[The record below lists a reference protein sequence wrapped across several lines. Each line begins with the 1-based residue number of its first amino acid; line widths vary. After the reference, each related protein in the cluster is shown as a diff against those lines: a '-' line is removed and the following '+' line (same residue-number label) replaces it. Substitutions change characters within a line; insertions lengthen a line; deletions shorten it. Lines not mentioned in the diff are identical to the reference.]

1 MAPWD
6 IITASVDVPVE
17 PLSPMANFYASVTRK
32 MLDGTPEIG
41 FEGKQKMTREQALKS
56 YTLSPAYG
64 AFEEKTKG
72 SITVGKLA
80 DLVIFDQDILKIA
93 EEEIVKTLV
102 IMTVIN
108 GKIVYQREQ

>member
-32 MLDGTPEIG
+32 TLDGTAENG
-41 FEGKQKMTREQALKS
+41 LEGKQKMTRKQAIES

-64 AFEEKTKG
+64 AFEETKKG
-72 SITVGKLA
+72 SMTVGKRA
-80 DLVIFDQDILKIA
+80 DLVIFDQNIMKIA
-93 EEEIVKTLV
+93 DEEIVKTLV

-108 GKIVYQREQ
+108 GKILYQREQ